1 MTAVLRFLAN
11 TVPQKK
17 TDARNGLRNFNT
29 YESLAAL
36 VQRKLEPVADPGG
49 QFGQLSP

>member
-1 MTAVLRFLAN
+1 VTAVLRFLAN

-17 TDARNGLRNFNT
+17 TPDARNRLRNFNK

-36 VQRKLEPVADPGG
+36 VQRKL
-49 QFGQLSP
+49 